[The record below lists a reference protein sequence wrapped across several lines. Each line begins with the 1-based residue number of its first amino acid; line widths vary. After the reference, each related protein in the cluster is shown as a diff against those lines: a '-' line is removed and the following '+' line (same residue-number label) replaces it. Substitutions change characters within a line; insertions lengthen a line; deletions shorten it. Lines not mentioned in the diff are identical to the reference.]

1 MNSPVLQAF
10 PAFRLRPPADC
21 SASAEVVDANDVV
34 VGQVDAAGGAYRG
47 HAGTDAGPQRTDALR
62 AAEDVAVFRIALHGP
77 AGAEHLPYT
86 GVAQGQEI
94 VDSSTPSATGRPP
107 PTAPAPDGVPDR
119 PLGPTRV
126 MQLEARV
133 DTSWRPGRAAKQR
146 ADEAHA

>member
-1 MNSPVLQAF
+1 MNIPVLQAF

-62 AAEDVAVFRIALHGP
+62 AAEDVAMFRIALHGP

-86 GVAQGQEI
+86 GVAQAQAAVALIPLQRQEI
-94 VDSSTPSATGRPP
+94 VDSSARAYFFHALRQPQVA
-107 PTAPAPDGVPDR
+107 AILDGLDVIVR
-119 PLGPTRV
+119 EHSPLV
-126 MQLEARV
+126 L
-133 DTSWRPGRAAKQR
+133 AAD
-146 ADEAHA
+146 ACA